1 MLEKIFGKWFLDQE
15 QKEIDHIED
24 NVQKQFTAPENVGG
38 AIETEVQA
46 AQYHYDTYFGFQNQY
61 LMQNYKVANVAQLID
76 QYRTTALMPEV
87 DNAINEIVN
96 QAIVLQPNVT
106 PVKIDLDETNFSDN
120 IKEKII
126 EEFETVLDLYDFNR
140 NGAKLFRKWYVDSR
154 LYFHKILSKNER
166 DGIAELRL
174 LNPKKMQFFRDI
186 LKESTG
192 AGVDAIVGLVEYFV
206 YDDQLDQ
213 KCANCTLG
221 QLQQKLKIPAKQVV
235 YAHSGLTDNCDQVIG
250 YLHRAIKLQN
260 MLNMLQD
267 ALAIYR
273 IARAPERRV
282 FYIDVGNLPP
292 AKAQEQV
299 NRIMQSVKNRTI
311 YNSADG
317 TVSNQ
322 YNNMNMMEDFWLT
335 RRDGNAKTEVQAL
348 PGAQQLG
355 ETGDI
360 EWISQKLYEALRIP
374 LSRIPNAQNQSM
386 FTNGSEITRDELQFQ
401 KFVNQLQQEF
411 SKIFFDPLE
420 TQSVIKK
427 IITQEEWEE
436 NKSKIKFVFSK
447 DSFFEEMKLLEVLD
461 KKFQTLQ
468 GIENYLGKMFSY
480 RFAYKNIFNM
490 TEDEVE
496 EQLEAIKEEKKLG
509 LYNDI
514 SDDSDDFD
522 HSQNNSDSDEVDNHE
537 NNKSDEKPD
546 DNEEKS
552 EEQTSVI
559 KKKEIESSSD
569 NEQE

>member
-1 MLEKIFGKWFLDQE
+1 MKVNEKLNMFEKLFGKWFLDQE
-15 QKEIDHIED
+15 QKDLDYIE
-24 NVQKQFTAPENVGG
+24 NNNQKQFTAPGNVGG

-46 AQYHYDTYFGFQNQY
+46 AQYHYDTYFGLQNQY
-61 LMQNYKVANVAQLID
+61 LMNNYKVTNVAQLID
-76 QYRTTALMPEV
+76 SYRNTALMPEV
-87 DNAINEIVN
+87 DNAIDEIVN
-96 QAIVLQPNVT
+96 QAIVIT
-106 PVKIDLDETNFSDN
+106 PHQKTVKIDLDEVELQES
-120 IKEKII
+120 IKNKIN
-126 EEFETVLDLYDFNR
+126 EEFENILDLYEFNIQ
-140 NGAKLFRKWYVDSR
+140 GAKLFRKWYIDQR
-154 LYFHKILSKNER
+154 LYFHKILNKNEK

-174 LNPKKMQFFRDI
+174 LNPKKLQFFRDI
-186 LKESTG
+186 LKEPTA
-192 AGVDAIVGLVEYFV
+192 AGVDAVIGSVEYFV

-213 KCANCTLG
+213 KCLNCTLS
-221 QLQQKLKIPAKQVV
+221 QFQQKLKIPAKSVV

-250 YLHRAIKLQN
+250 YLHRAIKLTN

-311 YNSADG
+311 YNQQDG

-374 LSRIPNAQNQSM
+374 LQRIPNVQNQQI
-386 FTNGSEITRDELQFQ
+386 FTNGSEITRDELSFQ
-401 KFVNQLQQEF
+401 KFINQLQQEF
-411 SKIFFDPLE
+411 SKIFYDPLE
-420 TQSVIKK
+420 TQLVIKK
-427 IITQEEWEE
+427 IITQEEWDEI
-436 NKSKIKFVFSK
+436 KSKIKFVFAK
-447 DSFFEEMKLLEVLD
+447 DSFFEEMKVLEVLD

-480 RFAYKNIFNM
+480 KFAYKNIFNM

-509 LYNDI
+509 LY
-514 SDDSDDFD
+514 DDLDNSFD
-522 HSQNNSDSDEVDNHE
+522 NTEDNEDQE
-537 NNKSDEKPD
+537 NNKEESSNDE
-546 DNEEKS
+546 S
-552 EEQTSVI
+552 EENNNRD
-559 KKKEIESSSD
+559 EES
-569 NEQE
+569 